1 MFYKKIECRHILL
14 AHVLLFFA
22 ALFLCPSF
30 IHGQE
35 QFKKLSSL
43 DRDLMRAAM
52 TGPTRETTAW
62 VVNEK
67 TRNIDEVP
75 EPAFP
80 YTVADLLDKGANIN
94 ARDPDGTTP
103 LMTAIEFNNTLGIH
117 TLIDRG
123 ADLNLKGG
131 YGRTALMFACQMG
144 YLNFEIVK
152 KLVHKGADVNE
163 KDDQEITPLM
173 FAVTFEKEEVLRFLI
188 KNGADINA
196 STQEG
201 WTALSL
207 AKTNNITRMVE
218 VLKSLGAED

>member
-1 MFYKKIECRHILL
+1 MLTPKIKYFLNLI
-14 AHVLLFFA
+14 V
-22 ALFLCPSF
+22 LFLSLS
-30 IHGQE
+30 IVYAQGQYLE
-35 QFKKLSSL
+35 LNAL
-43 DRDLMRAAM
+43 DQDLMDAAM
-52 TGPTRETTAW
+52 TGPTRATTAW

-67 TRNIDEVP
+67 TRNIDEVA
-75 EPAFP
+75 EEAFP

-94 ARDPDGTTP
+94 ARYPDGTTP
-103 LMTAIEFNNTLGIH
+103 LMTAIEFNNTKGIH

-131 YGRTALMFACQMG
+131 YGKTALMYACQLG
-144 YLNFEIVK
+144 YQNFEIVK

-173 FAVTFEKEEVLRFLI
+173 FAVTFEKEEVLRFLV

-196 STQEG
+196 STQDG

-218 VLKSLGAED
+218 VLRSLGAEE